1 MDNLL
6 INPLDIATIVALLL
20 GGLIGL
26 ALGFIRGGL
35 FVVSW
40 VGSGLATIFGF
51 PLVRPYARQLIETP
65 WIADLAAGVGL
76 FLVILVVLF
85 LISSAIGSWVRASRL
100 NALDRSLGMLAG
112 LLTTALIITGGF
124 LVAEPLLPTDNQP
137 DWLKESRSLVLIRA
151 SARLLSAVLPEDAL
165 SIGTEKAEDAA
176 EKARQIID
184 LDKIYRRLV
193 EPEKKTSG
201 APERKGYDGK
211 ERRALDRLIQ
221 TRE

>member
-1 MDNLL
+1 M
-6 INPLDIATIVALLL
+6 INPLDIAIIVAFLL

-26 ALGFIRGGL
+26 AFGFIRGGL

-51 PLVRPYARQLIETP
+51 PLVRPYVRQLIETD
-65 WIADLAAGVGL
+65 WIADLTAGVGL
-76 FLVILVVLF
+76 FLIVLVVLF
-85 LISSAIGSWVRASRL
+85 LISSLIGSWVRASRL

-112 LLTTALIITGGF
+112 LLTTALIITGSF

-151 SARLLSAVLPEDAL
+151 SAKLLSAVIPEDAL
-165 SIGTEKAEDAA
+165 LIGTEKAGDAA
-176 EKARQIID
+176 EKAREIID
-184 LDKIYRRLV
+184 LDKTYRRLV
-193 EPEKKTSG
+193 GPETKKPG
-201 APERKGYDGK
+201 APERRGYDSK